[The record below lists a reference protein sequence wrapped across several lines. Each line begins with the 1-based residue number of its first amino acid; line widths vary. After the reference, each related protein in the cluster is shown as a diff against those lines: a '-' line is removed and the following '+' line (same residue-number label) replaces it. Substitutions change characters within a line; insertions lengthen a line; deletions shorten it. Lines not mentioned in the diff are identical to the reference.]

1 MTADTD
7 KIVRIDI
14 AELAVRI
21 AEVLTSTAR
30 PDAATPTE
38 ALKVLPDGERERYVM
53 AAKIAAGYCL
63 ECIRAAERMN

>member
-14 AELAVRI
+14 SELAVRI

-30 PDAATPTE
+30 PEDATPTQ
-38 ALKVLPDGERERYVM
+38 ALAALPDGERERYVM

-63 ECIRAAERMN
+63 ERIRAAERMN